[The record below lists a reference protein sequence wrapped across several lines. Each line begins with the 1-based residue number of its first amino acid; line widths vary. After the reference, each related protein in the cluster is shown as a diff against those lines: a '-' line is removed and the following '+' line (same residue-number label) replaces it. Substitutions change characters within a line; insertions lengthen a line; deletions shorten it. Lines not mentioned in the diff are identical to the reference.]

1 MSYDV
6 NKFWFETIW
15 KSTQLSFQVKF
26 VRRNFPLSRIYVT
39 LQDRHTSR
47 CTYNPRT
54 VHILRR
60 SRVTQVVWLG
70 EVFHRRQAL
79 YRSEKRKLRVKIA
92 FIGGA
97 NAMKNRVVFQ
107 YQTPSPFDSG
117 RRVVS
122 FGSRVAPQLLVVY
135 RYSFVEIAR
144 HAFEIWKF
152 SRALIDFDSNNARV
166 DLPHPPRRSSVPFCD
181 RITWHPNRGRH
192 IIN

>member
-1 MSYDV
+1 M
-6 NKFWFETIW
+6 
-15 KSTQLSFQVKF
+15 KF

-79 YRSEKRKLRVKIA
+79 YRSEKRKSRVKIA

-97 NAMKNRVVFQ
+97 NALKNRVVFQ
-107 YQTPSPFDSG
+107 YQTPPLTGVEGLFLLAQG
-117 RRVVS
+117 
-122 FGSRVAPQLLVVY
+122 VAPQLLVVY